1 MTRMM
6 RSLKT
11 QTRKGK
17 FSLCSSLQLSLSE
30 PELTLSLPNRLSIIS
45 SLQRIALIV
54 LEQCHSSAQILACPS
69 LVYDRNRDPAA
80 TTSSDD
86 HLDSTSIDGD
96 AGSDRHSIEVV
107 LAKRG
112 GRPDGEISR

>member
-45 SLQRIALIV
+45 SLQRIALSVI
-54 LEQCHSSAQILACPS
+54 EQCHSSAQILASPS
-69 LVYDRNRDPAA
+69 LVYDRNRDPGA
-80 TTSSDD
+80 TTSSGKDPD
-86 HLDSTSIDGD
+86 LKSIDGD
-96 AGSDRHSIEVV
+96 ASSYRHSIEVV

-112 GRPDGEISR
+112 GRPAGEISR